1 MGLDRVVIYTG
12 ERRVDSPLKG
22 EKLPTHVDNSS
33 PLYISRQRFRD
44 SYNTYTQ
51 HPNERNEVIP

>member
-1 MGLDRVVIYTG
+1 MLT
-12 ERRVDSPLKG
+12 PLKG
-22 EKLPTHVDNSS
+22 EDIAYFVDNSS

>member
-1 MGLDRVVIYTG
+1 MRSVTYTG

-22 EKLPTHVDNSS
+22 EDIAYFVDNSS

-44 SYNTYTQ
+44 TYNTYTQ